1 MTDAGF
7 FRGTSADQ
15 DNRFSDKEKK
25 LLKQMKFEESL
36 LVKIDTKKVK
46 LDVLKPW
53 ITERIAKILGM
64 EDDVLVEFIFNQLD
78 TKDPDPRKM
87 QINLTGFVNG
97 KNARLFMGELWAL
110 LASAQATESGI
121 PQELIDKKKEEM
133 KNRDDSVRSNLKRL
147 AEGSDTYTRRQVS
160 SRSPSPRETRDRSP
174 RDRSPRGDRDRS
186 SRDRGRGGRQR
197 SRSRDRR
204 QRSPRDR
211 RSKDRS
217 RDRRSRSKDNKDK
230 KQSPP
235 PADEDIKEENLT
247 EDKKTNNNY
256 CGRQK
261 ANRNCSLGQSRARK
275 RCGNGS

>member
-25 LLKQMKFEESL
+25 LLKQMKFDESL
-36 LVKIDTKKVK
+36 ATKIDIKKIK

-53 ITERIAKILGM
+53 ITERIAQILGM

-97 KNARLFMGELWAL
+97 KNARIFMGELWSL
-110 LASAQATESGI
+110 LDSAQNTESGI

-133 KNRDDSVRSNLKRL
+133 ANRDDKVRGNLKKL
-147 AEGSDTYTRRQVS
+147 AEESDTYTRRKIK
-160 SRSPSPRETRDRSP
+160 SPSPRSPPRSRDRDRNSRDRDRSSRD
-174 RDRSPRGDRDRS
+174 RDRSSRDRDRS

-204 QRSPRDR
+204 P
-211 RSKDRS
+211 RS
-217 RDRRSRSKDNKDK
+217 RDRRSRDRSRDKRSRSKDK
-230 KQSPP
+230 KQQSPP
-235 PADEDIKEENLT
+235 PSDQPEVKEEQT
-247 EDKKTNNNY
+247 DPVEDKKTIF
-256 CGRQK
+256 
-261 ANRNCSLGQSRARK
+261 
-275 RCGNGS
+275 

>member
-1 MTDAGF
+1 MF
-7 FRGTSADQ
+7 QGTSADQ

-110 LASAQATESGI
+110 LASAQATESG
-121 PQELIDKKKEEM
+121 K
-133 KNRDDSVRSNLKRL
+133 
-147 AEGSDTYTRRQVS
+147 Y
-160 SRSPSPRETRDRSP
+160 
-174 RDRSPRGDRDRS
+174 
-186 SRDRGRGGRQR
+186 
-197 SRSRDRR
+197 
-204 QRSPRDR
+204 
-211 RSKDRS
+211 
-217 RDRRSRSKDNKDK
+217 
-230 KQSPP
+230 
-235 PADEDIKEENLT
+235 
-247 EDKKTNNNY
+247 
-256 CGRQK
+256 
-261 ANRNCSLGQSRARK
+261 
-275 RCGNGS
+275 